1 MCPMSRPKGPNVGAI
16 RSKRDVLV
24 TQENDLKYAYA
35 IYDRNR
41 SRAVSP
47 CLRFFESQDIHP
59 GGRYGRWEYGTME
72 DALLQGLEAAKRL
85 KK

>member
-1 MCPMSRPKGPNVGAI
+1 MISDLIHIGAI
-16 RSKRDVLV
+16 RSKQDVLV
-24 TQENDLKYAYA
+24 THENHLMYAYA

-41 SRAVSP
+41 SRAVST

-59 GGRYGRWEYGTME
+59 VGRYGRWEYGTME
-72 DALLQGLEAAKRL
+72 DALLQGLDTAKHL